1 MKHTIELKMP
11 KLFNKKK
18 VDNEPEVVT
27 EVDLNEMKENEDLK
41 NVGKIAVAVVAG
53 LTVGY
58 LVGFNKGIAVANKIG
73 NVIVFKD

>member
-11 KLFNKKK
+11 KLFNRKK

-27 EVDLNEMKENEDLK
+27 EVDLNENEDLK

-58 LVGFNKGIAVANKIG
+58 LVGFNKGLMIANKLG
-73 NVIVFKD
+73 NTIIFKD